1 MISTIIF
8 GIFTF
13 GWLGASPVSGLTA
26 AGAVARYLI
35 SLAPLA
41 GRGFPQIWV
50 LAKLVEALQMLEQ
63 QYAEKHKLAHAREFV
78 TNHDR
83 DLMSRLDD

>member
-1 MISTIIF
+1 MTTEIQLSAEEEIILNSYCEL
-8 GIFTF
+8 T
-13 GWLGASPVSGLTA
+13 GLSRNEA
-26 AGAVARYLI
+26 LI
-35 SLAPLA
+35 
-41 GRGFPQIWV
+41 
-50 LAKLVEALQMLEQ
+50 EALQMLEQ